1 MAAHLEKVTGLKTL
15 DISDIIAGRPEDEAL
30 AALRILNEALKK
42 YEATYLDV
50 SDNAFGAKG
59 LEAIRDL
66 LSKQTLKVSCFLF
79 FNSFHFSS
87 IFSPIVFIRLQQR
100 FIC

>member
-1 MAAHLEKVTGLKTL
+1 MASYLANVTGLHTL

-42 YEATYLDV
+42 YDAIYLDV

-66 LSKQTLKVSCFLF
+66 LSKETIKVSEF
-79 FNSFHFSS
+79 
-87 IFSPIVFIRLQQR
+87 V
-100 FIC
+100 